1 MRSHKQI
8 QQFLDANLHRF
19 DLGVQYLGDEPNAYR
34 KDWDSSSVRS
44 LMLASWSYEACV
56 GGDTVVLAEDAGPV
70 RIQSLNTVGRVDCG
84 GFLQASSS
92 VIDSGVREVVRVYAG
107 GRSVVCT
114 PDHRFLVTKPEKWR
128 KHGPTRRELRE
139 RAPEVWVEAKNLQPG
154 DMFKVFYGQNIWA
167 ADRVR
172 LPAVSGKVVSNS
184 PIRFPHELTP
194 DLAYLLGLM
203 ATDSNIR
210 WGHRAG
216 MSSAIRW
223 SADDPGILE
232 ALLEIIPEVFGKVPC
247 VVRREGRNP
256 VVELASTPL
265 VRWLRESVGV
275 TERRRVP
282 DVIFASPQDV
292 VEAYLSGIF
301 DGDGCFSTSGR
312 YMPGRPSLSN
322 TERGLIEDV
331 ATLLLNR
338 GCPVSGSV
346 RSAGTTPSR
355 AIADLS
361 GFRPIH
367 ALHARWSADMDW
379 GWMRLRHS
387 TRQRGLEAWKNYRP
401 KYLRKCLAHEGVS
414 SVEVVS
420 VEPAGEERVWDLS
433 VPDTE
438 SFTANGIV
446 VHNSAGNGSIPSV
459 YKTINIAREDSL
471 CDRFY
476 LPATPRDMRLL
487 EKNGIPV
494 FGIESKRAL
503 TEFDLVGTSISYPVL
518 TMSFVKMLKMS
529 GIPVRWK
536 DRDASHPFVIFGGQ
550 AYAAPEVL
558 APVVDAV
565 FLGEVEDEPG
575 NPGLGVVLDRI
586 VEFKAS
592 GQWTQ
597 DRVGCYAALAR
608 EFSFLYFPRF
618 VEVEYGYQ
626 DRGMEHPSKQVIGHR
641 STLEGMEMPFRR
653 HYVKELDSIPPLDD
667 PPLLYV
673 DAQNAS
679 GDAEVGR
686 GSIASGGSV
695 LIEGQGIRRFSSWR
709 GDDLHPHDADLGVM
723 RTDVAGELWPVSHVI
738 TSGHR
743 EVVRVSTVQGHEVVC
758 TPDHEISVVRGPL
771 FDARRVRRGESPP
784 EGAVQ
789 FYAKKNVGRLSVLE
803 SQDRVWARAD
813 DVAVDDVIPVYYG
826 QNIWGQEQVALQS
839 WAVHPWSVL
848 QRLPSVLDEDVAW
861 LLGML
866 AGDCTVS
873 YKPNRPS
880 FGHRLQIKTEDS
892 GVAEKTVQVVERLFG
907 HQAVSY
913 SRKNSRPQALV
924 WEIRSKD
931 LMEWLAINFGVTDN
945 VTRRRV
951 PEQIMRSPRDVVASF
966 VAGFYDSDG
975 TFDDRNGRLSWC
987 SQSEELIRDLSL
999 ILLNFGAPCSV
1010 VKQPPCG
1017 RGVKHTWRV
1026 QALQTSDSEWSWLH
1040 PSHTRRLPQVRQW
1053 QEWGSKVVG
1062 ATARNGV
1069 MYCVVTGV
1077 VPAGSDD
1084 CYDISVP
1091 GPVSFTCNGMLV
1103 HNCPAWCSFPLA
1115 SEETFITSEGV
1126 LSVGAAV
1133 GSAFEVW
1140 TQRGWAKGRVQ
1151 SHGVQAVQEVE
1162 FLPGVVRSRTGKGK
1176 ISPSRTTHTVTVT
1189 ATAHHGWELV
1199 DGAVTHDLQVG
1210 DVVPMT
1216 RVQEHDT
1223 SSVEYQKGLIHGWV
1237 FADGSKSKAPHR
1249 TGYALRLH
1257 GKKAHAVGVF
1267 EQAKAWDADKYG
1279 LTVVSVRYPE
1289 YTKGD
1294 PKIWIR
1300 SPGVALKEFPEGCS
1314 PEYAAGFLT
1323 GWMGGDATPRWN
1335 TRAGE
1340 RIVTSWVLYS
1350 QDDSAYEWLQT
1361 YAALAGWVLVGHQ
1374 VYRNLVTNFGER
1386 SGVLRGYSLV
1396 KPESAIRGWVVTDIR
1411 PLAEPQEVFCL
1422 EVEDVHRFTLSSGIV
1437 TSNCRLSLVTKPYR
1451 QRSPEYMVEFG
1462 KSLKRNMGGTHI
1474 AYVAPDFPFH
1484 SRKKTMT
1491 KALLEN
1497 VTDEVDGAAM
1507 RVDDFIE
1514 DEQFVM
1520 LSSFGGMDSVTLGLE
1535 GSSQRMRD
1543 LVGKGISDVEV
1554 RETVTKALE
1563 AGVRKIK
1570 LFMIS
1575 NLPGEDWGDI
1585 KQVVRLAEDLAQI
1598 RDSMNKPHVV
1608 IQLSWTPLLIE
1619 ANTPFQWFA
1628 PTPANYALADAWKEL
1643 KDLRIEAKI
1652 GAKAQVDKVTFFQL
1666 CQRASREI
1674 GEAMVD
1680 TMLEL
1685 DVACWGGVPR
1695 RMRELLD
1702 ENMRKWGFLNGLED
1716 AFDERGKD
1724 DLFGWE
1730 FIDTGVSKDLL
1741 WSVYRQMVEF
1751 LEYTDSDTYD
1761 ELVGDDYHGAEWVAR
1776 CDERCQGTACGA
1788 CDRKDLEIRQEM
1800 LANGEDDQGFSLGEI
1815 RPIDERSVAMK
1826 IRARVDKPVAYRL
1839 VTNDHWRFNLRRALY
1854 RAKDSI
1860 DLPANIAK
1868 RTIVFASDAI
1878 GYKDW
1883 THGTDYVEFGLT
1895 QQVPQDLIGQF
1906 LEEVNKELVNP
1917 ATDQAWMQIGEWVVH
1932 PPTSPSIRTDLDL
1945 TLYEVE
1951 VEEIPEKIESQLRK
1965 WEEADTVDMTIRAP
1979 VTYFGP
1985 PTEVVNAK
1993 EYVDGIW
2000 MVKDGHRVT
2009 VRMLVRGRPTPYNVF
2024 AALMGQKSW
2033 LEVAKY
2039 PARRVD
2045 SFVSWDEDQQDFFR
2059 PTCHSC
2065 GASIPVNVLEEPFD
2079 PEYCPRCKDS
2089 AGAY

>member
-203 ATDSNIR
+203 ATGSNIR

-679 GDAEVGR
+679 GDAESGRGCPAWSIPVDARVEVAGRGSVRFDSVVPGEMIRVGSEFHQVAGVVVHGVRDTVRVVTRQGLDVRCTPEHEIYAVRGGAKLRRAQRDKAVREWVHAEDLQPGDLMLRTCGGTVWPQEAVVIEHQASKHYVGR
-686 GSIASGGSV
+686 GRAV
-695 LIEGQGIRRFSSWR
+695 RF
-709 GDDLHPHDADLGVM
+709 HTAV
-723 RTDVAGELWPVSHVI
+723 WP
-738 TSGHR
+738 
-743 EVVRVSTVQGHEVVC
+743 
-758 TPDHEISVVRGPL
+758 
-771 FDARRVRRGESPP
+771 
-784 EGAVQ
+784 
-789 FYAKKNVGRLSVLE
+789 
-803 SQDRVWARAD
+803 
-813 DVAVDDVIPVYYG
+813 
-826 QNIWGQEQVALQS
+826 
-839 WAVHPWSVL
+839 
-848 QRLPSVLDEDVAW
+848 QRLDADVAW
-861 LLGML
+861 LLGMVT
-866 AGDCTVS
+866 GDCIVRR
-873 YKPNRPS
+873 NQVEFRV
-880 FGHRLQIKTEDS
+880 EDR
-892 GVAEKTVQVVERLFG
+892 APAIRERLIEILKVQFDIDVTEKPSASG
-907 HQAVSY
+907 SCTHIRA
-913 SRKNSRPQALV
+913 NSARLV
-924 WEIRSKD
+924 R
-931 LMEWLAINFGVTDN
+931 WLSDNFGIAQ
-945 VTRRRV
+945 RKEFRKFV
-951 PEQIMRSPRDVVASF
+951 PPQIFGSPRDVVGAYLSALF
-966 VAGFYDSDG
+966 DSNGTALRPTTLNSSITIRYAVYAERQITEVAELLRLLGLPCAIRSTELNVKRDGTPSDG
-975 TFDDRNGRLSWC
+975 LS
-987 SQSEELIRDLSL
+987 
-999 ILLNFGAPCSV
+999 
-1010 VKQPPCG
+1010 VK
-1017 RGVKHTWRV
+1017 W
-1026 QALQTSDSEWSWLH
+1026 E
-1040 PSHTRRLPQVRQW
+1040 VR
-1053 QEWGSKVVG
+1053 
-1062 ATARNGV
+1062 TI
-1069 MYCVVTGV
+1069 
-1077 VPAGSDD
+1077 GSDD
-1084 CYDISVP
+1084 PEAYTWLESLEPFKSKDLESFRPPAIRATCQNHLQYVEVVGVEPDQPTQVMDVDVP
-1091 GPVSFTCNGMLV
+1091 GPQAFNVSGIYV
-1103 HNCPAWCSFPLA
+1103 HNCSF
-1115 SEETFITSEGV
+1115 
-1126 LSVGAAV
+1126 
-1133 GSAFEVW
+1133 
-1140 TQRGWAKGRVQ
+1140 
-1151 SHGVQAVQEVE
+1151 
-1162 FLPGVVRSRTGKGK
+1162 
-1176 ISPSRTTHTVTVT
+1176 
-1189 ATAHHGWELV
+1189 
-1199 DGAVTHDLQVG
+1199 
-1210 DVVPMT
+1210 
-1216 RVQEHDT
+1216 
-1223 SSVEYQKGLIHGWV
+1223 
-1237 FADGSKSKAPHR
+1237 
-1249 TGYALRLH
+1249 
-1257 GKKAHAVGVF
+1257 
-1267 EQAKAWDADKYG
+1267 
-1279 LTVVSVRYPE
+1279 
-1289 YTKGD
+1289 
-1294 PKIWIR
+1294 
-1300 SPGVALKEFPEGCS
+1300 
-1314 PEYAAGFLT
+1314 
-1323 GWMGGDATPRWN
+1323 
-1335 TRAGE
+1335 
-1340 RIVTSWVLYS
+1340 
-1350 QDDSAYEWLQT
+1350 
-1361 YAALAGWVLVGHQ
+1361 
-1374 VYRNLVTNFGER
+1374 
-1386 SGVLRGYSLV
+1386 
-1396 KPESAIRGWVVTDIR
+1396 
-1411 PLAEPQEVFCL
+1411 
-1422 EVEDVHRFTLSSGIV
+1422 
-1437 TSNCRLSLVTKPYR
+1437 CRLSLVTKPYR

-1484 SRKKTMT
+1484 NRKKTMT

-1643 KDLRIEAKI
+1643 KDLRIDAKI

>member
-346 RSAGTTPSR
+346 RSAGTPSR

-618 VEVEYGYQ
+618 VEIEYGYQ

-641 STLEGMEMPFRR
+641 STIEGMEMPFRR

-679 GDAEVGR
+679 GDAESGR
-686 GSIASGGSV
+686 G
-695 LIEGQGIRRFSSWR
+695 
-709 GDDLHPHDADLGVM
+709 
-723 RTDVAGELWPVSHVI
+723 
-738 TSGHR
+738 
-743 EVVRVSTVQGHEVVC
+743 
-758 TPDHEISVVRGPL
+758 
-771 FDARRVRRGESPP
+771 
-784 EGAVQ
+784 
-789 FYAKKNVGRLSVLE
+789 
-803 SQDRVWARAD
+803 
-813 DVAVDDVIPVYYG
+813 
-826 QNIWGQEQVALQS
+826 
-839 WAVHPWSVL
+839 
-848 QRLPSVLDEDVAW
+848 
-861 LLGML
+861 
-866 AGDCTVS
+866 
-873 YKPNRPS
+873 
-880 FGHRLQIKTEDS
+880 
-892 GVAEKTVQVVERLFG
+892 
-907 HQAVSY
+907 
-913 SRKNSRPQALV
+913 
-924 WEIRSKD
+924 
-931 LMEWLAINFGVTDN
+931 
-945 VTRRRV
+945 
-951 PEQIMRSPRDVVASF
+951 
-966 VAGFYDSDG
+966 
-975 TFDDRNGRLSWC
+975 
-987 SQSEELIRDLSL
+987 
-999 ILLNFGAPCSV
+999 
-1010 VKQPPCG
+1010 
-1017 RGVKHTWRV
+1017 
-1026 QALQTSDSEWSWLH
+1026 
-1040 PSHTRRLPQVRQW
+1040 
-1053 QEWGSKVVG
+1053 
-1062 ATARNGV
+1062 
-1069 MYCVVTGV
+1069 
-1077 VPAGSDD
+1077 
-1084 CYDISVP
+1084 
-1091 GPVSFTCNGMLV
+1091 
-1103 HNCPAWCSFPLA
+1103 CPAFCSFPLA

-1484 SRKKTMT
+1484 NRKKTMT